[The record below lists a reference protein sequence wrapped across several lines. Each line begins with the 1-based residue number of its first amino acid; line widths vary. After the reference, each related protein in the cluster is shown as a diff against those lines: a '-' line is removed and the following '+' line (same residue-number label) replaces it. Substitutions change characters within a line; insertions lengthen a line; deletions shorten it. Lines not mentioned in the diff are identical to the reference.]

1 MMFFEW
7 SLLTL
12 SLLAIIFVVV
22 KMFYFKNLT
31 IKEQRNNDVMKLT
44 LKEAEVLIR
53 KYQIQL
59 QRALGNID
67 ILNEQMNKLRQEI
80 KALKQRNSQY
90 RIENEKL
97 KNRIKELESR
107 IEALI

>member
-1 MMFFEW
+1 M
-7 SLLTL
+7 
-12 SLLAIIFVVV
+12 LAIFLFV

-31 IKEQRNNDVMKLT
+31 IKEQKSNDVMKMT
-44 LKEAEVLIR
+44 LKEAELLIR

-59 QRALGNID
+59 QRAIGNID
-67 ILNEQMNKLRQEI
+67 ILNEQMIKLRHEI
-80 KALKQRNSQY
+80 KAVKQRNSQY

-97 KNRIKELESR
+97 RSRIKDLESR

>member
-1 MMFFEW
+1 MLLEW
-7 SLLTL
+7 SLVTF
-12 SLLAIIFVVV
+12 SLLLVIFVVV

-67 ILNEQMNKLRQEI
+67 ILNEQMNKLRREI
-80 KALKQRNSQY
+80 KAVKQRNSQY

-97 KNRIKELESR
+97 KSRIKELESR

>member
-1 MMFFEW
+1 MLLEW
-7 SLLTL
+7 SLVTF
-12 SLLAIIFVVV
+12 SLLLVIFVVV
-22 KMFYFKNLT
+22 KMFYFRNMT

-67 ILNEQMNKLRQEI
+67 ILNEQMNKLRREI
-80 KALKQRNSQY
+80 KTLKQRNSQF

-97 KNRIKELESR
+97 KSRIKELESR

>member
-1 MMFFEW
+1 MFFQW
-7 SLLTL
+7 LVLTL
-12 SLLAIIFVVV
+12 LFVGMAYVLV
-22 KMFYFKNLT
+22 KMFYFKSLT

-44 LKEAEVLIR
+44 LREAEVLIR

-59 QRALGNID
+59 QRALGNLD
-67 ILNEQMNKLRQEI
+67 VMNEQMNKLRNEI
-80 KALKQRNSQY
+80 KTLKQRNSQY
-90 RIENEKL
+90 RIENDRL

>member
-90 RIENEKL
+90 RIENDKL
-97 KNRIKELESR
+97 RNRIKELESR

>member
-1 MMFFEW
+1 MLLEW
-7 SLLTL
+7 SLVTF
-12 SLLAIIFVVV
+12 SLLLVIFVVV
-22 KMFYFKNLT
+22 KMFYFKSLT
-31 IKEQRNNDVMKLT
+31 IKEQKNNDVMKLT

-67 ILNEQMNKLRQEI
+67 ILNEQMNKLRREI

-97 KNRIKELESR
+97 KKRIKELESR

>member
-1 MMFFEW
+1 MLLEW
-7 SLLTL
+7 SLVTF
-12 SLLAIIFVVV
+12 SLLLVIFVVV
-22 KMFYFKNLT
+22 KMFYFKSLT
-31 IKEQRNNDVMKLT
+31 LKEQRNNDVMKLT

-67 ILNEQMNKLRQEI
+67 ILNEQMNKLRRET
-80 KALKQRNSQY
+80 KAVKQRNSQY

-97 KNRIKELESR
+97 KSRIKELESR
-107 IEALI
+107 IESLI

>member
-1 MMFFEW
+1 MLLEW
-7 SLLTL
+7 SLVTF
-12 SLLAIIFVVV
+12 SLLLVIFVVV
-22 KMFYFKNLT
+22 KMFYFKSLT
-31 IKEQRNNDVMKLT
+31 IKEQKNNDVMKLT

-67 ILNEQMNKLRQEI
+67 ILNEQMNKLRRDI

-97 KNRIKELESR
+97 KKRIKELESR

>member
-1 MMFFEW
+1 MFLEW
-7 SLLTL
+7 SIVTV
-12 SLLAIIFVVV
+12 SLVLVVV
-22 KMFYFKNLT
+22 LLIKMFYFQNLT
-31 IKEQRNNDVMKLT
+31 IKEQKNNDVMKLT

-67 ILNEQMNKLRQEI
+67 ILNEQMIKLRREI
-80 KALKQRNSQY
+80 KTVKQRNSQY

-97 KNRIKELESR
+97 RSRIKDLESR
-107 IEALI
+107 IEALL

>member
-1 MMFFEW
+1 MIFDW
-7 SLLTL
+7 SIVTLTL
-12 SLLAIIFVVV
+12 MLTIFLFV

-31 IKEQRNNDVMKLT
+31 IKEQKSNDVMKLT
-44 LKEAEVLIR
+44 LKEAELLIR

-59 QRALGNID
+59 QRAIGNID
-67 ILNEQMNKLRQEI
+67 ILNEQMIKLRQET

-97 KNRIKELESR
+97 RTHIKDLESR
-107 IEALI
+107 IEALL

>member
-1 MMFFEW
+1 MFLEW
-7 SLLTL
+7 SIVTVSLVLVVILL
-12 SLLAIIFVVV
+12 I
-22 KMFYFKNLT
+22 KMFYFQNLT
-31 IKEQRNNDVMKLT
+31 IKEQKNNDVMKLT

-67 ILNEQMNKLRQEI
+67 ILNDQMNKLRREI
-80 KALKQRNSQY
+80 KTVKQRNSQY

-97 KNRIKELESR
+97 RNRIKDLESR
-107 IEALI
+107 IEALL

>member
-1 MMFFEW
+1 MLFDW
-7 SLLTL
+7 SIITL
-12 SLLAIIFVVV
+12 NSMLAIFLFV

-31 IKEQRNNDVMKLT
+31 IKEQKSNDVMKMT

-59 QRALGNID
+59 QRAIGNID
-67 ILNEQMNKLRQEI
+67 VLNEQMIKLRHEI
-80 KALKQRNSQY
+80 KAVKQRNSQY

-97 KNRIKELESR
+97 RSRIKELESR

>member
-1 MMFFEW
+1 MFFEW
-7 SLLTL
+7 SLTTL
-12 SLLAIIFVVV
+12 SLLLTIFVLV
-22 KMFYFKNLT
+22 KMFYFKSLT
-31 IKEQRNNDVMKLT
+31 VKEQRNNDVMKLT

-67 ILNEQMNKLRQEI
+67 ILTEQMNKLRREI
-80 KALKQRNSQY
+80 KAVKQRNSQY

-97 KNRIKELESR
+97 KSRIHELESR
-107 IEALI
+107 IESLL

>member
-1 MMFFEW
+1 MLFDW
-7 SLLTL
+7 SIITL
-12 SLLAIIFVVV
+12 ISMLAIFLFV

-31 IKEQRNNDVMKLT
+31 IKEQKSNDVMKMT
-44 LKEAEVLIR
+44 LKEAELLIR

-59 QRALGNID
+59 QRAIGNID
-67 ILNEQMNKLRQEI
+67 VLNEQMIKLRHEI
-80 KALKQRNSQY
+80 KAVKQRNSQY

-97 KNRIKELESR
+97 RSRIKDLESR

>member
-1 MMFFEW
+1 MLFDW
-7 SLLTL
+7 AIITLT
-12 SLLAIIFVVV
+12 SMLAIFLFV

-31 IKEQRNNDVMKLT
+31 IKEKKSNDVMKMT
-44 LKEAEVLIR
+44 LKEAEIMIR

-59 QRALGNID
+59 QRAIGNID
-67 ILNEQMNKLRQEI
+67 ILNEQMIKLRHEI
-80 KALKQRNSQY
+80 KAVKQRNSQY

-97 KNRIKELESR
+97 RSRIKELESR

>member
-1 MMFFEW
+1 MLLEW
-7 SLLTL
+7 SLVTF
-12 SLLAIIFVVV
+12 SLLLVIFVVV
-22 KMFYFKNLT
+22 KMFYFKSLT
-31 IKEQRNNDVMKLT
+31 LKEQKNNDVMKLT

-67 ILNEQMNKLRQEI
+67 ILNEQMNKLRREI

-97 KNRIKELESR
+97 KSRIKELESR

>member
-1 MMFFEW
+1 MLFDW
-7 SLLTL
+7 SIITLT
-12 SLLAIIFVVV
+12 SMLAIFLFV

-31 IKEQRNNDVMKLT
+31 IKEQKSNDVMKMT
-44 LKEAEVLIR
+44 LKEAELLIR

-59 QRALGNID
+59 QRAIGNID
-67 ILNEQMNKLRQEI
+67 ILNEQMIKLRHEI
-80 KALKQRNSQY
+80 KAVKQRNSQY

-97 KNRIKELESR
+97 RSRIKDLESR

>member
-1 MMFFEW
+1 MLLEW
-7 SLLTL
+7 SLVTF
-12 SLLAIIFVVV
+12 SLLLVIFVVV
-22 KMFYFKNLT
+22 KMFYFRNLT
-31 IKEQRNNDVMKLT
+31 LKEQRNNDVMKLT

-67 ILNEQMNKLRQEI
+67 ILNEQMNKLRREI

-97 KNRIKELESR
+97 KKRIKELESR

>member
-1 MMFFEW
+1 MLLEW
-7 SLLTL
+7 SLVTF
-12 SLLAIIFVVV
+12 SLLLVIFVVV
-22 KMFYFKNLT
+22 KMFYFKSLT

-67 ILNEQMNKLRQEI
+67 ILNEQMNKLRRES
-80 KALKQRNSQY
+80 KAVKQRNSQY

-97 KNRIKELESR
+97 KSRIKELESR
-107 IEALI
+107 IESLI

>member
-1 MMFFEW
+1 MLFEW
-7 SLLTL
+7 SLVTF
-12 SLLAIIFVVV
+12 SLLLVIFVVV
-22 KMFYFKNLT
+22 KMYYFKNLT

>member
-1 MMFFEW
+1 MIFFQW
-7 SLLTL
+7 LVLTL
-12 SLLAIIFVVV
+12 LFVAMAYVLV
-22 KMFYFKNLT
+22 KMFYFKSLT

-59 QRALGNID
+59 QRALGNLD
-67 ILNEQMNKLRQEI
+67 VMNEQMNKLRNEI
-80 KALKQRNSQY
+80 KTLKQRNSQY
-90 RIENEKL
+90 RIENDRL

>member
-1 MMFFEW
+1 MFLEW
-7 SLLTL
+7 SIVTV
-12 SLLAIIFVVV
+12 SLVLVVV
-22 KMFYFKNLT
+22 LLIKMFYFQNLT
-31 IKEQRNNDVMKLT
+31 IKEQKNNDVMKLT

-67 ILNEQMNKLRQEI
+67 ILNEQMMKLRREI
-80 KALKQRNSQY
+80 KTVKQRNSQY

-97 KNRIKELESR
+97 RSRIKDLESR
-107 IEALI
+107 IEALL

>member
-1 MMFFEW
+1 MFLEW
-7 SLLTL
+7 SIVTI
-12 SLLAIIFVVV
+12 SLVLVVV
-22 KMFYFKNLT
+22 LLIKMFYFQNLT
-31 IKEQRNNDVMKLT
+31 IKEQKNNDVMKLT

-67 ILNEQMNKLRQEI
+67 ILNEQMMKLRREI
-80 KALKQRNSQY
+80 KTVKQRNSQY

-97 KNRIKELESR
+97 RSRIKDLESR
-107 IEALI
+107 IEALL